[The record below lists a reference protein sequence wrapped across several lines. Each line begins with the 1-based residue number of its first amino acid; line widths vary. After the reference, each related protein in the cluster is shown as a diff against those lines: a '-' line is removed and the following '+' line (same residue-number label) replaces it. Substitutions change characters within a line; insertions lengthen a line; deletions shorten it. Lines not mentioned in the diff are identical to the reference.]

1 MNKHKRLK
9 EAFVFLAFLAGLAAN
24 GQEKFF
30 STIRVEYEK
39 TTAVRQLMKELQ
51 EGNSWYEQNKDR
63 YPVSML
69 SYYEF
74 VGDTTKSLYQPIRE
88 TPPDPRIWYRPVG
101 DKNVVYTDYKNG
113 ISISQKPVFEETFL
127 VTDSL
132 AKIKWK
138 LTGDVRNIAG
148 YDCRKA
154 VGILN
159 DSIAIFAFYSDE
171 LLINGG
177 PEGIQG
183 LPGMILGVGV
193 PRLHA
198 TWFATKVEV
207 FDVNMKKVSPA
218 TKGKK
223 LSRLELME
231 KLKTLA
237 KDWGTYGGKMIV
249 NFVI

>member
-1 MNKHKRLK
+1 MIKRILFFIAIVIVA
-9 EAFVFLAFLAGLAAN
+9 ETADA
-24 GQEKFF
+24 QEKFF
-30 STIRVEYEK
+30 STIKVEFEK
-39 TTAVRQLMKELQ
+39 TISVRQLMKDLQ
-51 EGNSWYEQNKDR
+51 EGNNIWYEQNKDR
-63 YPVSML
+63 FPVSML
-69 SYYEF
+69 SYF
-74 VGDTTKSLYQPIRE
+74 NFTGDTSKSIYQPGKDVPI
-88 TPPDPRIWYRPVG
+88 DPRSWYRPMA
-101 DKNVVYTDYKNG
+101 DKNVVYNDYQKG

-127 VTDSL
+127 VEDSL
-132 AKIKWK
+132 LKIKWK
-138 LTGDVRNIAG
+138 ITGDVRTIAG

-183 LPGMILGVGV
+183 LPGMILGMGI

-207 FDVNMKKVSPA
+207 FDVKMNKVNPA

-223 LSRLELME
+223 VNRNALLEILE
-231 KLKTLA
+231 KVSKN
-237 KDWGTYGGKMIV
+237 WGPNGQKQMLNFMI
-249 NFVI
+249 

>member
-1 MNKHKRLK
+1 MRKIIFTIIVCLP
-9 EAFVFLAFLAGLAAN
+9 ALAINAQAR
-24 GQEKFF
+24 FF
-30 STIRVEYEK
+30 PTIKVEFEK
-39 TTAVRQLMKELQ
+39 TTSVRQLMKELQ

-63 YPVSML
+63 FPVSML

-74 VGDTTKSLYQPIRE
+74 TGDTSKSLYKPGKEIPI
-88 TPPDPRIWYRPVG
+88 DPRSWYRPVG
-101 DKNVVYTDYKNG
+101 DKNIVYTDFQKG

-127 VTDSL
+127 IEDSL
-132 AKIKWK
+132 LKIKWK
-138 LTGDVRNIAG
+138 ITNDTRTIAG

-159 DSIAIFAFYSDE
+159 DTIAIFAFYSDE
-171 LLINGG
+171 LLVTGG

-183 LPGMILGVGV
+183 LPGMILGMGI

-207 FDVNMKKVSPA
+207 FDVNMKKVEPV

-223 LSRLELME
+223 TTRAAMMNSLQTIS
-231 KLKTLA
+231 KN
-237 KDWGTYGGKMIV
+237 WGTYGSKLVV
-249 NFVI
+249 NFII

>member
-1 MNKHKRLK
+1 MIKKIILTVSIAIAVQAVTAQDR
-9 EAFVFLAFLAGLAAN
+9 
-24 GQEKFF
+24 FF
-30 STIRVEYEK
+30 STIKVEFEK
-39 TTAVRQLMKELQ
+39 TISARQLMKELQ
-51 EGNSWYEQNKDR
+51 EGNSFYEQFKDR
-63 YPVSML
+63 IPVSVVN
-69 SYYEF
+69 YYDF
-74 VGDTTKSLYQPIRE
+74 TGDTSRSVYQPGKEVPI
-88 TPPDPRIWYRPVG
+88 DPRSFYRPVG
-101 DKNVVYTDYKNG
+101 DKNIVYTDYKKG

-127 VTDSL
+127 VEDSL
-132 AKIKWK
+132 MKIKWK
-138 LTGDVRNIAG
+138 ITGDVRNIAG

-183 LPGMILGVGV
+183 LPGMILGMGI

-207 FDVNMKKVSPA
+207 FDVKMNKVVPA

-223 LSRLELME
+223 VDRSTLMNTLE
-231 KLKTLA
+231 KLA
-237 KDWGTYGGKMIV
+237 KDWGSYGRKLLL

>member
-1 MNKHKRLK
+1 M
-9 EAFVFLAFLAGLAAN
+9 AA
-24 GQEKFF
+24 QVVTAQDRFF
-30 STIRVEYEK
+30 ATIKVEFEK
-39 TTAVRQLMKELQ
+39 TTSVRQLMREMQ
-51 EGNSWYEQNKDR
+51 EGNSFFEQYKDR
-63 YPVSML
+63 IPVSVA

-74 VGDTTKSLYQPIRE
+74 TGDTSKSIYQPIKE
-88 TPPDPRIWYRPVG
+88 TPPDPRSFYRPIG
-101 DKNVVYTDYKNG
+101 DKNIVYTDYKKG

-127 VTDSL
+127 VEDSL
-132 AKIKWK
+132 MKIKWK
-138 LTGDVRNIAG
+138 ITGDVRTIAG

-159 DSIAIFAFYSDE
+159 DSIAIFAFYADE

-183 LPGMILGVGV
+183 LPGMILGMGI

-207 FDVNMKKVSPA
+207 FDVKMNKVTPA

-223 LSRLELME
+223 VNRFSMLSSLE
-231 KLKTLA
+231 KISKQ
-237 KDWGTYGGKMIV
+237 WGPYGGKFLINFMI
-249 NFVI
+249 